1 MSARASIAAGLAT
14 GVAAAV
20 VLALLVVALVPDSA
34 FGGPS
39 QVPSAS
45 LGTATPTRT
54 GAAGESPSTPVA
66 TSTPAPSAAANFR
79 IGEAAPALA
88 VPMLGGGSFDLAAM
102 RGKPVWINFMATWC
116 PPCVDEFPV
125 MSGFAAR
132 YADNGLVVMAVDVRE
147 SEETVGAF
155 VELVATTFDVGLDG
169 DGSAQQTWGAYVLPI
184 HFWIDTEGVIRHGA
198 LGGIG
203 PDLMAEGL
211 QTILPGV
218 DVRP

>member
-1 MSARASIAAGLAT
+1 MSARASIVAGLAT

-39 QVPSAS
+39 PTPAAS
-45 LGTATPTRT
+45 PGTATARPTQLES
-54 GAAGESPSTPVA
+54 ESPSVPPT
-66 TSTPAPSAAANFR
+66 TSPGPSAAANFR

-88 VPMLGGGSFDLAAM
+88 VPILGGGSFDLAAL
-102 RGKPVWINFMATWC
+102 RGKPVWVNFMATWC
-116 PPCVDEFPV
+116 PSCVDEFPV

-132 YADNGLVVMAVDVRE
+132 YADDGLVVVAVDVRE
-147 SEETVGAF
+147 SEETVSAF
-155 VELVATTFDVGLDG
+155 VESVATTFDVGLDV
-169 DGSAQQTWGAYVLPI
+169 DGSAQQRWGAYVLPI

-218 DVRP
+218 VVEP

>member
-1 MSARASIAAGLAT
+1 MSARASIAAGLAA

-20 VLALLVVALVPDSA
+20 VLVLLVVALVPDA
-34 FGGPS
+34 AIGGPS
-39 QVPSAS
+39 PTPLTTPVSPAPTRTEPPAASPSAS
-45 LGTATPTRT
+45 LAVSPGTS
-54 GAAGESPSTPVA
+54 G
-66 TSTPAPSAAANFR
+66 AANFR
-79 IGEAAPALA
+79 IGEPAPPLA
-88 VPMLGGGSFDLAAM
+88 IPILGGGEVDLAQL
-102 RGKPVWINFMATWC
+102 RGKPVWVNFMATWC

-132 YADNGLVVMAVDVRE
+132 YAENGLIVLAVDVRE
-147 SEETVGAF
+147 DEATVGAF
-155 VELVATTFDVGLDG
+155 VESVATTFDVGLDA

-184 HFWIDTEGVIRHGA
+184 HFWVDTEGVIRHGA

-218 DVRP
+218 DVEP